1 MVLSNRILLVDDEE
15 EFLHMLAERL
25 SRLGFMVEKALQ
37 GAEALVLLGQKTFDA
52 VVVDVLMPEM
62 DGLET
67 LKRIK
72 EAHPSTEV
80 ILLTGHGSLETALRG
95 MRNGAFDYFIKPCD
109 PDRLAERIQRAR
121 EKKEIEEKEEG

>member
-1 MVLSNRILLVDDEE
+1 VVLSNRILLVDDEE